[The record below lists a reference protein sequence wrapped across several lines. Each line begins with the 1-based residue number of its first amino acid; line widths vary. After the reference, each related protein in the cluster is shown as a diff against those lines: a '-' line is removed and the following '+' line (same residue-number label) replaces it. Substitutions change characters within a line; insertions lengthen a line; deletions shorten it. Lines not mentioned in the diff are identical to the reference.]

1 LVHAAKH
8 VSEVPHLHQEASPQ
22 DALTGTA

>member
-1 LVHAAKH
+1 LVHATKH

-22 DALTGTA
+22 DALIGTA